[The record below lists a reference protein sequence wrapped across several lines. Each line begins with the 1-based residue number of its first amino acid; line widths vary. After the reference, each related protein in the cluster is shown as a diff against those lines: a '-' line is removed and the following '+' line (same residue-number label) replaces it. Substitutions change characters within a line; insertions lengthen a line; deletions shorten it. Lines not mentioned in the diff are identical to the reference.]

1 MFKDGYLDPVEE
13 QTITKVLADLKENFT
28 DKTQT

>member
-13 QTITKVLADLKENFT
+13 
-28 DKTQT
+28 